1 MKKRM
6 YALVALLA
14 VSGLAQATE
23 YGRVISSTPVTRE
36 ISTPQRVC
44 RNEEVV
50 VEKPHDATG
59 SVLGAV
65 AGGILGST
73 MGRGSGKAAAT
84 AAGVIVGAVAGDKV
98 ANADDTATTR
108 TVQRCG
114 TRQVRSQ
121 QVVGYDVEYEYAG
134 KTYRTRMSS
143 DPGDRIA
150 IQVAPAGGVVSSD
163 VQYDDDV
170 VYDDPPVVR
179 ERPVYVA
186 PSPAVSVDLG
196 WGFWGG
202 PRHHGPGPGPR
213 W

>member
-1 MKKRM
+1 MKTRILM
-6 YALVALLA
+6 FAILFAF
-14 VSGLAQATE
+14 SGLAQAIE
-23 YGRVISSTPVTRE
+23 YGRVISSTPVSRE
-36 ISTPQRVC
+36 VTTPQRVC

-98 ANADDTATTR
+98 ANSDDNATTQ
-108 TVQRCG
+108 TVRRCS
-114 TRQVRSQ
+114 TQQVRTQ

-134 KTYRTRMSS
+134 KTYRTRLAN

-150 IQVAPAGGVVSSD
+150 VQITPAGSTVI
-163 VQYDDDV
+163 DDDATVSTTTVIEDSPQV
-170 VYDDPPVVR
+170 VYVR
-179 ERPVYVA
+179 ERPVRPPVRG
-186 PSPAVSVDLG
+186 DFG
-196 WGFWGG
+196 WGWGWW
-202 PRHHGPGPGPR
+202 GPGPGPR
-213 W
+213 RHW